1 MLGYIGSLFV
11 GRAAKAGIA
20 ALISALGAPTAI
32 AGAEAVAGT
41 DLGLTILGYVVVGA
55 LQGLI
60 SWAGV
65 FFAKNEPTDWQA
77 GKGLY

>member
-11 GRAAKAGIA
+11 GRAAKAGLA
-20 ALISALGAPTAI
+20 AAIGLIGAP
-32 AGAEAVAGT
+32 GVVAGVESVT
-41 DLGLTILGYVVVGA
+41 NSDLGMTLLGYIVIGA
-55 LQGLI
+55 LQGAI

-65 FFAKNEPTDWQA
+65 FFKRNEPTDWQA